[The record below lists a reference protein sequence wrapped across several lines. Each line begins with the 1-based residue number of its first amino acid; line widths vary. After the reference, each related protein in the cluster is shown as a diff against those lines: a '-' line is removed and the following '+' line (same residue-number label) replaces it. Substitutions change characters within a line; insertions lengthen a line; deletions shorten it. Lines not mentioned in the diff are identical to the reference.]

1 MANVRV
7 EIAGKNHLVGCDDGG
22 EDHLVQLAARVDAK
36 ARLIAPQPG
45 APGDGRLFLLA
56 ALMIA
61 DELDAAQRD
70 LVKADARLAALRR
83 DYKRLET
90 RAAEAL
96 ETAAARLDAM
106 AVEDVASLP
115 VAPLLLTP
123 PPPTG
128 LVEEASDP

>member
-1 MANVRV
+1 MKVRAMANVRV
-7 EIAGKNHLVGCDDGG
+7 EIAGKSHLVGCDDGG
-22 EDHLVQLAARVDAK
+22 EDHLVELAARVDAK

-61 DELDAAQRD
+61 DELDAAQVD

-83 DYKRLET
+83 DYRRLET

-96 ETAAARLDAM
+96 ETAAARLEAM
-106 AVEDVASLP
+106 AVDDPLSP
-115 VAPLLLTP
+115 VV
-123 PPPTG
+123 TG
-128 LVEEASDP
+128 LVAEAPGP